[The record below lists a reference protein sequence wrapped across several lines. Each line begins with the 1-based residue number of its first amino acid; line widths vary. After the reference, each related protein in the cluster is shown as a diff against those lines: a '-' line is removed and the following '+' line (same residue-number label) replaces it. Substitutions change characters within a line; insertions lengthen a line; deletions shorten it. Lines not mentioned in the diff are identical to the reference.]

1 MTGSALRPSTFPV
14 WLRRWQVVWVW
25 LALAA
30 LAGVA
35 ACERK
40 GRAAAGDGLPPVLK
54 IGVYMPMTG
63 DTATFGTSSMGG
75 IRLAT
80 EQRNA
85 AGGIRGSRIELILE
99 DDRGQPEEAKTVV
112 TRLVTR
118 DNVIAVLGE
127 VGSARS
133 IVAASVCQQ
142 KRVPMLTPSSTNEK
156 VTRKGDFIFRVC
168 FIDPFQGEAAAK
180 FAVQDLKLRRAAI
193 ITDVKNDYSV
203 GLTKSFRESFTRLGG
218 TVVIEKN
225 YQAGDASFNAQL
237 TGIREA
243 GADFVYAPGYY
254 GDVGQ
259 IIKQARELGIRA
271 PFIGGDGWDSPD
283 LWRGGKE
290 ALDGCFITNH
300 YSVDNPDPRVQ
311 AFIAAYRQRYGDTPM
326 PWRRWLTTARRCS
339 TPPLNG
345 PTAPTAKKSATPW
358 RPPVI
363 FLASPAQFRSTPIGC
378 CQTGGH
384 SRTPG
389 WKLSLSNH
397 HPPFIRPGNR
407 SAKCPWTSSP
417 LKHRSQKR
425 LTPHPAAGLPG
436 GAFWPQP

>member
-1 MTGSALRPSTFPV
+1 MTLSFIRGWLWRPFLMS
-14 WLRRWQVVWVW
+14 
-25 LALAA
+25 LAVL
-30 LAGVA
+30 VA

-40 GRAAAGDGLPPVLK
+40 GQATGGEGLPPVIK

-80 EQRNA
+80 EERNA

-118 DNVIAVLGE
+118 DKVVAVLGE

-133 IVAASVCQQ
+133 IVAAAVCQQ
-142 KRVPMLTPSSTNEK
+142 KGVPMLTPSSTNEK
-156 VTRKGDFIFRVC
+156 VTRKGDYIFRVC

-180 FAVQDLKLRRAAI
+180 FAATVLKFTRAAI

-218 TVVIEKN
+218 MIVIEKN

-237 TGIREA
+237 TSIREA
-243 GADFVYAPGYY
+243 GVDFVYAPGYY

-259 IIKQARELGIRA
+259 IIKQARELGLRV

-290 ALDGCFITNH
+290 ALNGCFITNH

-311 AFIAAYRQRYGDTPM
+311 AFIAAYRRRYGDTPDALAALAYDGARVLYDAIERANSTDGARIRDALAATRDF
-326 PWRRWLTTARRCS
+326 PGVTGTITLDANRNAVKPAVILELRDGAYHYRTTI
-339 TPPLNG
+339 
-345 PTAPTAKKSATPW
+345 APS
-358 RPPVI
+358 
-363 FLASPAQFRSTPIGC
+363 
-378 CQTGGH
+378 
-384 SRTPG
+384 
-389 WKLSLSNH
+389 
-397 HPPFIRPGNR
+397 
-407 SAKCPWTSSP
+407 
-417 LKHRSQKR
+417 
-425 LTPHPAAGLPG
+425 
-436 GAFWPQP
+436 

>member
-1 MTGSALRPSTFPV
+1 MLTA
-14 WLRRWQVVWVW
+14 
-25 LALAA
+25 AA
-30 LAGVA
+30 LVV

-40 GRAAAGDGLPPVLK
+40 GPAAGGEGLPPVVK

-80 EQRNA
+80 EERNA

-118 DNVIAVLGE
+118 DKVIAVLGE

-133 IVAASVCQQ
+133 IVAAAVCQQ
-142 KRVPMLTPSSTNEK
+142 KGVPMLTPSSTNEK
-156 VTRKGDFIFRVC
+156 VTRKGDYIFRVC

-180 FAVQDLKLRRAAI
+180 FAAHVLKLTRAAV

-203 GLTKSFRESFTRLGG
+203 GLTKAFRESFTRLGG
-218 TVVIEKN
+218 VIVVEKN

-237 TGIREA
+237 TSIREA
-243 GADFVYAPGYY
+243 GVEFVYAPGYY

-259 IIKQARELGIRA
+259 IIKQARELGVRV

-290 ALDGCFITNH
+290 ALNGCFITNH

-311 AFIAAYRQRYGDTPM
+311 AFIAAYRRRYGDTPDALAALAYDGARVLYDAIERAGSADGARIRDALAATRDF
-326 PWRRWLTTARRCS
+326 PGVTGTITLDADRNAVKPAVILELRDGAYHYRTTI
-339 TPPLNG
+339 
-345 PTAPTAKKSATPW
+345 APS
-358 RPPVI
+358 
-363 FLASPAQFRSTPIGC
+363 
-378 CQTGGH
+378 
-384 SRTPG
+384 
-389 WKLSLSNH
+389 
-397 HPPFIRPGNR
+397 
-407 SAKCPWTSSP
+407 
-417 LKHRSQKR
+417 
-425 LTPHPAAGLPG
+425 
-436 GAFWPQP
+436 

>member
-1 MTGSALRPSTFPV
+1 MLLFDVRHRL
-14 WLRRWQVVWVW
+14 WR
-25 LALAA
+25 LALLTAAA
-30 LAGVA
+30 LVV

-40 GRAAAGDGLPPVLK
+40 GPAAVGEGLPPVVK

-80 EQRNA
+80 EERNA

-118 DNVIAVLGE
+118 DKVIAVLGE

-133 IVAASVCQQ
+133 IVAAAVCQQ
-142 KRVPMLTPSSTNEK
+142 KGVPMLTPSSTNEK
-156 VTRKGDFIFRVC
+156 VTRKGDYIFRVC

-180 FAVQDLKLRRAAI
+180 FAANVLKLTRAAI

-203 GLTKSFRESFTRLGG
+203 GLTKAFRESFTRLGG
-218 TVVIEKN
+218 VIVVEKN

-237 TGIREA
+237 TSIREA
-243 GADFVYAPGYY
+243 GVEFVYAPGYY

-259 IIKQARELGIRA
+259 IIKQARELGLRV

-290 ALDGCFITNH
+290 ALNGCFITNH

-311 AFIAAYRQRYGDTPM
+311 AFIAAYRRRYGDTPDALAALAYDGARVLYDAIERAGSADGARIRDALAATRDF
-326 PWRRWLTTARRCS
+326 PGVTGTITLDADRNAVKPAVILELRDGAYHYRTTI
-339 TPPLNG
+339 
-345 PTAPTAKKSATPW
+345 APS
-358 RPPVI
+358 
-363 FLASPAQFRSTPIGC
+363 
-378 CQTGGH
+378 
-384 SRTPG
+384 
-389 WKLSLSNH
+389 
-397 HPPFIRPGNR
+397 
-407 SAKCPWTSSP
+407 
-417 LKHRSQKR
+417 
-425 LTPHPAAGLPG
+425 
-436 GAFWPQP
+436 

>member
-133 IVAASVCQQ
+133 IVAAAVCQQ

-180 FAVQDLKLRRAAI
+180 FAVHDLKLRRAAI

-203 GLTKSFRESFTRLGG
+203 GLTRSFRESFTRLGG

-259 IIKQARELGIRA
+259 IIKQARELGIRV

-311 AFIAAYRQRYGDTPM
+311 AFIAAYRQRYGDTPDALAALAYDGAQVLYAAIERANSTDGEKIRDALAATRDF
-326 PWRRWLTTARRCS
+326 PGVTGTISLDANRNAVKPAVILELRDGSYHYRTTIHPS
-339 TPPLNG
+339 SDQETEVPNVHG
-345 PTAPTAKKSATPW
+345 QAP
-358 RPPVI
+358 R
-363 FLASPAQFRSTPIGC
+363 
-378 CQTGGH
+378 
-384 SRTPG
+384 
-389 WKLSLSNH
+389 
-397 HPPFIRPGNR
+397 
-407 SAKCPWTSSP
+407 
-417 LKHRSQKR
+417 
-425 LTPHPAAGLPG
+425 
-436 GAFWPQP
+436 

>member
-1 MTGSALRPSTFPV
+1 MVAYARH
-14 WLRRWQVVWVW
+14 WLWR
-25 LALAA
+25 LALAS
-30 LAGVA
+30 LAAVA
-35 ACERK
+35 VACERK
-40 GRAAAGDGLPPVLK
+40 GQTAVGDGLPPVIK

-80 EQRNA
+80 EERNA

-118 DNVIAVLGE
+118 DKVIAVLGE

-133 IVAASVCQQ
+133 IVAAAVCQQ
-142 KRVPMLTPSSTNEK
+142 KGVPMLTPSSTNEK
-156 VTRKGDFIFRVC
+156 VTRKGDYIFRVC

-180 FAVQDLKLRRAAI
+180 FAANVLKLTRAAI

-203 GLTKSFRESFTRLGG
+203 GLTKAFRESFARLGG
-218 TVVIEKN
+218 TIVIEKN

-237 TGIREA
+237 TSIREA
-243 GADFVYAPGYY
+243 GVDFVYAPGYY

-259 IIKQARELGIRA
+259 IIKQARELGLRV

-290 ALDGCFITNH
+290 ALNGCFITNH

-311 AFIAAYRQRYGDTPM
+311 AFIAAYRARNGDTPDA
-326 PWRRWLTTARRCS
+326 LAALAYDGARALYDAIERA
-339 TPPLNG
+339 N
-345 PTAPTAKKSATPW
+345 SADGARIRDALAATRDFPGVTGTITLDAN
-358 RPPVI
+358 RNAVKPAVI
-363 FLASPAQFRSTPIGC
+363 LELQDGAYRYRSTIAP
-378 CQTGGH
+378 
-384 SRTPG
+384 S
-389 WKLSLSNH
+389 
-397 HPPFIRPGNR
+397 
-407 SAKCPWTSSP
+407 
-417 LKHRSQKR
+417 
-425 LTPHPAAGLPG
+425 
-436 GAFWPQP
+436 

>member
-1 MTGSALRPSTFPV
+1 VNSSPSSANCWGCWNNLRCGRRLPHTGSALRLSVLPLSFGLWRLIWC
-14 WLRRWQVVWVW
+14 WLVLVVLVSV
-25 LALAA
+25 
-30 LAGVA
+30 AG
-35 ACERK
+35 CERK
-40 GRAAAGDGLPPVLK
+40 GRAAVGDGLPPVLK

-118 DNVIAVLGE
+118 EKVIAVLGE

-243 GADFVYAPGYY
+243 GVDFIYAPGYY

-259 IIKQARELGIRA
+259 IIKQARELGIRV

-311 AFIAAYRQRYGDTPM
+311 AFIAAYRQRYGDTPDALAALAYDGAQVLYAAIERANSTDGEKIRDALAATRDF
-326 PWRRWLTTARRCS
+326 PGVTGTISLDANRNAVKPAVILELRDGSYHYRTTIHPS
-339 TPPLNG
+339 SDQETEVPNVHG
-345 PTAPTAKKSATPW
+345 QAP
-358 RPPVI
+358 R
-363 FLASPAQFRSTPIGC
+363 
-378 CQTGGH
+378 
-384 SRTPG
+384 
-389 WKLSLSNH
+389 
-397 HPPFIRPGNR
+397 
-407 SAKCPWTSSP
+407 
-417 LKHRSQKR
+417 
-425 LTPHPAAGLPG
+425 
-436 GAFWPQP
+436 

>member
-1 MTGSALRPSTFPV
+1 MLLFDVRHRL
-14 WLRRWQVVWVW
+14 WR
-25 LALAA
+25 LALLTAAA
-30 LAGVA
+30 LVV

-40 GRAAAGDGLPPVLK
+40 GPAAGGEGLPPVVK

-80 EQRNA
+80 EERNA

-118 DNVIAVLGE
+118 DKVIAVLGE

-133 IVAASVCQQ
+133 IVAAAVCQQ
-142 KRVPMLTPSSTNEK
+142 KGVPMLTPSSTNEK
-156 VTRKGDFIFRVC
+156 VTRKGDYIFRVC

-180 FAVQDLKLRRAAI
+180 FAAHVLKLTRAAV

-203 GLTKSFRESFTRLGG
+203 GLTKAFRESFTRLGG
-218 TVVIEKN
+218 VIVVEKN

-237 TGIREA
+237 TSIREA
-243 GADFVYAPGYY
+243 GVEFVYAPGYY

-259 IIKQARELGIRA
+259 IIKQARELGVRV

-290 ALDGCFITNH
+290 ALNGCFITNH

-311 AFIAAYRQRYGDTPM
+311 AFIAAYRRRYGDTPDALAALAYDGARVLYDAIERAGSADGARIRDALAATRDF
-326 PWRRWLTTARRCS
+326 PGVTGTITLDADRNAVKPAVILELRDGAYHYRTTI
-339 TPPLNG
+339 
-345 PTAPTAKKSATPW
+345 APS
-358 RPPVI
+358 
-363 FLASPAQFRSTPIGC
+363 
-378 CQTGGH
+378 
-384 SRTPG
+384 
-389 WKLSLSNH
+389 
-397 HPPFIRPGNR
+397 
-407 SAKCPWTSSP
+407 
-417 LKHRSQKR
+417 
-425 LTPHPAAGLPG
+425 
-436 GAFWPQP
+436 